1 MKPLFLLIWLESKTC
16 EHLISTFLP
25 RLDLKYNK
33 YLTLMLGGKS
43 YINDNE
49 RLTMLKLQVIDTFSC
64 NILILQ
70 IDNCPSSSRHQSCI
84 TLARCLEHWM
94 DGGWCSGCSTDAKQ
108 TRGRM
113 QMVKLT
119 YWLSNCSAIMGPCT
133 PALCTTGRCSCSCT
147 NKQYSSCILQINN
160 GKDVLTF
167 LTLVSC

>member
-84 TLARCLEHWM
+84 TLARCLVHWM

-133 PALCTTGRCSCSCT
+133 VHNRTLLLLSA
-147 NKQYSSCILQINN
+147 QINN
-160 GKDVLTF
+160 IPPLHLANKQWEGCFDILDT
-167 LTLVSC
+167 C

>member
-1 MKPLFLLIWLESKTC
+1 MINETFVSFNLIGVQNLWTP
-16 EHLISTFLP
+16 HLNFLP

-84 TLARCLEHWM
+84 ILARCLEHWM

-119 YWLSNCSAIMGPCT
+119 YWLSNCSAIMGP
-133 PALCTTGRCSCSCT
+133 ALWTVHNRMLLLLTA
-147 NKQYSSCILQINN
+147 QINN
-160 GKDVLTF
+160 IPALHLANKQWEGCFDILDT
-167 LTLVSC
+167 C

>member
-1 MKPLFLLIWLESKTC
+1 MINETFVSFNLIGVQNLWTPHLNLFATSRFKIQQV
-16 EHLISTFLP
+16 
-25 RLDLKYNK
+25 LDSNANARWQNR
-33 YLTLMLGGKS
+33 S

-119 YWLSNCSAIMGPCT
+119 YWLSNCSAIMGPCMHCT
-133 PALCTTGRCSCSCT
+133 QQDAAPAQCT
-147 NKQYSSCILQINN
+147 NKQYSCTASC
-160 GKDVLTF
+160 K
-167 LTLVSC
+167 